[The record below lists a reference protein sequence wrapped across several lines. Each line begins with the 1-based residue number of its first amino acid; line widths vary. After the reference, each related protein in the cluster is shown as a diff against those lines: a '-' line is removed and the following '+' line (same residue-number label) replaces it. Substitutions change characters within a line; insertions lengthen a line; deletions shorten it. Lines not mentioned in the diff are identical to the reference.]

1 MSLPLTYNIT
11 LYRGDDWS
19 QVFTF
24 ATGTS
29 LSSTPIDLTGSTIVA
44 DIRSSE
50 NSGTVLATFTISNR
64 LDSAGTFTMS
74 LPDATTTTLGNGT
87 LASGPGVFDI
97 QVTSP
102 GGLVTTYIKGTIT
115 MILDVTY

>member
-1 MSLPLTYNIT
+1 
-11 LYRGDDWS
+11 
-19 QVFTF
+19 
-24 ATGTS
+24 
-29 LSSTPIDLTGSTIVA
+29 
-44 DIRSSE
+44 
-50 NSGTVLATFTISNR
+50 
-64 LDSAGTFTMS
+64 MS